1 VRVYLDGSEA
11 IAIGAM
17 HAGCDFFAGY
27 PITPASGVLELM
39 MRHLPPSG
47 GVAIQGEDEL
57 ASIGF
62 CIGAAMAGA
71 KALTVTSGPGM
82 SLYSENIGL
91 ATMGEVPLVI
101 VDVQRMGPATGGA
114 TTTAEGD
121 VQFVRWI
128 TSGGYPLVVYA
139 ATNHADAYRLTIEAF
154 NTAERLRTPVI
165 VLSSKDLAL
174 TSDTVDFGDF
184 RRPEAVVR
192 APGDRVPY
200 AFFRPQDVPGFLAVG
215 DRRLARFTGSMHDER
230 GVITTDT
237 PLVERKL
244 RHLVEK
250 IESRADELAIV
261 DADLQE
267 GARALVVAY
276 GTPARAAREAV
287 RRARASGRML
297 SLLVLQTLYPVPET
311 AIRRALGGIDRVVV
325 PELNSGQ
332 YAREI
337 WLLAP
342 ECVRAP
348 VNRIDGTLIDP
359 EEILEA
365 AFS

>member
-1 VRVYLDGSEA
+1 MRVFLDGSEA

-39 MRHLPPSG
+39 MRHLPASG
-47 GVAIQGEDEL
+47 GVAVQGEDEL

-121 VQFVRWI
+121 VQFARWI

-165 VLSSKDLAL
+165 LLSSKDLAL
-174 TSDTVDFGDF
+174 TSDTVELDDFE
-184 RRPEAVVR
+184 RPEVERR
-192 APGDRVPY
+192 ARGEGQSY
-200 AFFRPQDVPGFLAVG
+200 AFDRPEDVPGFLAVG

-230 GVITTDT
+230 GVITTD
-237 PLVERKL
+237 PVKVGRKL
-244 RHLVEK
+244 DHLVAK
-250 IESRADELAIV
+250 IESRSDELAVV
-261 DADLQE
+261 DFDRQE

-287 RRARASGRML
+287 RRARASGRAL
-297 SLLVLQTLYPVPET
+297 SLLVLKTLYPVPEA
-311 AIRRALGGIDRVVV
+311 AIRRALDGIDRVVV

-337 WLLAP
+337 WPLAVA
-342 ECVRAP
+342 CARAP
-348 VNRIDGTLIDP
+348 VNRIDGSLIDP
-359 EEILEA
+359 DEILEA